1 MISRI
6 LFFIGCGVFMIACRQ
21 AGEQYDKP
29 YFDFDSLIN
38 AQHAALLQQP
48 VALSKTVVLD
58 GKQDQSSFPLDSARL
73 AHELDVF
80 RQLDLIN
87 KPLYA
92 KAYQISDGEKDRR
105 SNLTIRKYTARNP
118 APIPGVTF
126 YYQDRFDQLRKIES
140 DYNENNTLYST
151 HRKLVLEFDNSSGKF
166 LLTRYRLTGS
176 QKMVLSDSVQYTI
189 EGVLH

>member
-6 LFFIGCGVFMIACRQ
+6 LFFLGCGVFMVACRQ
-21 AGEQYDKP
+21 AGKQYDKP

-48 VALSKTVVLD
+48 VTLSKTVVLD
-58 GKQDQSSFPLDSARL
+58 GKQDQFSFSVDSASL

-80 RQLDLIN
+80 RQLDIIN

-92 KAYQISDGEKDRR
+92 KTYHITDGEKDTH
-105 SNLTIRKYTARNP
+105 SNLMMRKYVARNP

-140 DYNENNTLYST
+140 EYNENNTLYST

-176 QKMVLSDSVQYTI
+176 QKMILSDSVLYTI
-189 EGVLH
+189 EGLLH